1 MDDHRDVYRDDFR
14 EAYRDDH
21 RDAYR
26 DDHRDAYRDDHRD
39 AYRDDPRDRP
49 RDRRRDTTRDDPRD
63 RRSPP
68 RRRRRGRGWLAVG
81 IVAAIIAA
89 VAGLGYEQLSRPL
102 PAWAESLVMLSP
114 AQPAGPGFT
123 WPSVRESAV
132 AVSGLPGAWDSGAQ
146 DEVPIASVTKMMT
159 AYLVLRDHPLTG
171 TDDGPALTVTAADA
185 ATYQSD
191 VANGDS
197 VAAVAAGES
206 LTEREALEGL
216 MLPSA
221 DNIAAMLA
229 DWDAGST
236 SSFLAKMNAEA
247 RALGMNHTDYTD
259 PSGLAASTVSTAHD
273 QLILVQKAMAIPAFA
288 AIVGLQS
295 AVIPVAGTVTNFNYD
310 VGRDGVIGV
319 KTGSDTA
326 AQGCWAFAAQR
337 VIGGTEHVV
346 YGVVLGASA
355 AGNSTATPALVN
367 AALTSGVSLA
377 DQAPTVIRKVT
388 VLPAG
393 TLVARIWVPWSKTPV
408 AVVTARALTG
418 LEVPGT
424 TVSVHVTEA
433 AARSSFPAGQQVGQA
448 WVTGLTGGTSSTDL
462 VTEGASGSPSIMWRL
477 LRR

>member
-1 MDDHRDVYRDDFR
+1 
-14 EAYRDDH
+14 
-21 RDAYR
+21 
-26 DDHRDAYRDDHRD
+26 
-39 AYRDDPRDRP
+39 
-49 RDRRRDTTRDDPRD
+49 
-63 RRSPP
+63 
-68 RRRRRGRGWLAVG
+68 
-81 IVAAIIAA
+81 
-89 VAGLGYEQLSRPL
+89 
-102 PAWAESLVMLSP
+102 MLSP
-114 AQPAGPGFT
+114 AQAAGPGFA

-146 DEVPIASVTKMMT
+146 AEVPIASVTKMMT

-171 TDDGPALTVTAADA
+171 TGDGPSLTVTAADA
-185 ATYQSD
+185 TLYQSD
-191 VANGDS
+191 LANGDS

-221 DNIAAMLA
+221 DNIAHMLA
-229 DWDAGST
+229 VWDAGSV

-295 AVIPVAGTVTNFNYD
+295 AVIPVAGTITNFNYD
-310 VGRDGVIGV
+310 VGKDGVIGV
-319 KTGSDTA
+319 KTGSDSA

-355 AGNSTATPALVN
+355 GGSNATPALVN
-367 AALTSGVSLA
+367 AALTAGVSLA

-393 TLVARIWVPWSKTPV
+393 TVVARIWVPWSKTSV
-408 AVVTARALTG
+408 AVVTTRALTG

-424 TVSVHVTEA
+424 SVSLHVTA
-433 AARSSFPAGQQVGQA
+433 PAPASSFTAGQRVGEVS
-448 WVTGLTGGTSSTDL
+448 VTGLTGGTSTDL
-462 VTEGASGSPSIMWRL
+462 VTQAASGSPSLTWRL
-477 LRR
+477 LHR